1 MQLLID
7 SWKNHGFDFGFEES
21 ACHLVATAKRLL
33 AFGLDVKKEGKKRNK
48 EENALKEEITI
59 R

>member
-1 MQLLID
+1 MILG
-7 SWKNHGFDFGFEES
+7 KNHGVDFGFEES
-21 ACHLVATAKRLL
+21 VCHLVATAKRLL